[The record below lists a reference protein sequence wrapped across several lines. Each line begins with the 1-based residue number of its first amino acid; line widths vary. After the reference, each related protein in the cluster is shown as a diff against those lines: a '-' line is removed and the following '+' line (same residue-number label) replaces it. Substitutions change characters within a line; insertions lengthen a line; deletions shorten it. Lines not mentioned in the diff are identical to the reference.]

1 MANSVVHFEISYD
14 ELDRVKKFYSEV
26 FGWAFQ
32 DLGEDMGGYVLVYPN
47 GEINETRATE
57 GINGG
62 MMRRS
67 ASGASAG
74 PPNAF
79 VCTISVEDAEAT
91 LEKVKSAGG
100 TIEIPADVVPG
111 IGMLAYFRDPEN
123 NLVGVLQTLERAM

>member
-14 ELDRVKKFYSEV
+14 ELDRVKRFYSEV

-32 DLGEDMGGYVLVYPN
+32 DLGEEMGGYVLVYPN
-47 GEINETRATE
+47 GDVNEARSAD

-67 ASGASAG
+67 EPGATVG

-79 VCTISVEDAEAT
+79 VCTISVDDVEAA
-91 LEKVKSAGG
+91 LMKVEEAGG
-100 TIEIPADVVPG
+100 EVEIPAGVVPG
-111 IGMLAYFRDPEN
+111 IGTLAYVRDTEN
-123 NLVGVLQTLERAM
+123 NLVGILQALARVM